1 MEEYKEN
8 ILDSRNK
15 IRKEWSGIEEILR
28 ETQNLICIEL
38 KLMFKYS
45 WWKKLRLA
53 KAINTKLNKNFVFKI
68 MWNYIITSLLVLMEF
83 IILLHLFF

>member
-8 ILDSRNK
+8 ILDSKNK

-45 WWKKLRLA
+45 
-53 KAINTKLNKNFVFKI
+53 
-68 MWNYIITSLLVLMEF
+68 
-83 IILLHLFF
+83 